1 MEIPNP
7 FQKKI
12 INSFGVAG
20 EKWLDSLETKTE
32 EIAKIWGL
40 KIEGPVTNLSYNYVV
55 NVTDMNSKQCIL
67 KMGLPGVDFQN
78 EVRTV
83 QLYDGNGCAKVLQV
97 DLENGAM
104 LLEKLNPGSMLC
116 EEKDETI
123 VIEHFCRVWKK
134 LRRLLPQEGKFPMI
148 TDWAQALGNYQKLH
162 PKNDGPIS
170 NGHVAMA
177 EDYIEEIM
185 QTTTDI
191 QLLHGDL
198 HHENILFSA
207 ERGWLAID
215 PKGVGGDPHFDLISF
230 MINHLFTKPD
240 PRKLLELRVE
250 LICENLKLERERL
263 LKAAIGMSTLYA
275 CWAIEDKILDW
286 EKTFQCAQWFKEF
299 L

>member
-1 MEIPNP
+1 MEIPTP

-12 INSFGVAG
+12 INSFGVTG
-20 EKWLDSLETKTE
+20 EKWLYSLETKTE
-32 EIAKIWGL
+32 EVAKIWGL

-55 NVTDMNSKQCIL
+55 NVTDMNNKHYIL
-67 KMGLPGVDFQN
+67 KMGFPGFDFQN

-83 QLYDGNGCAKVLQV
+83 QLYNGEGCANVLQA
-97 DLENGAM
+97 DFENGAM
-104 LLEKLNPGSMLC
+104 LLEKLNPGTMLC
-116 EEKDETI
+116 EERDEI
-123 VIEHFCRVWKK
+123 AVVEHFCRVWKK
-134 LRRLLPQEGKFPMI
+134 IRRPLPPEGKFPMI
-148 TDWAQALGNYQKLH
+148 TDWASALDRANE
-162 PKNDGPIS
+162 GPIS
-170 NGHVAMA
+170 NNHIQLAR
-177 EDYIEEIM
+177 EYIEEIS
-185 QTTTDI
+185 QSSSNI

-207 ERGWLAID
+207 EHGWVAID

-250 LICENLKLERERL
+250 LICKSLEMDRERL

-275 CWAIEDKILDW
+275 CWAVEDKNPDW
-286 EKTFQCAQWFKEF
+286 EETYQCAQWFKEF